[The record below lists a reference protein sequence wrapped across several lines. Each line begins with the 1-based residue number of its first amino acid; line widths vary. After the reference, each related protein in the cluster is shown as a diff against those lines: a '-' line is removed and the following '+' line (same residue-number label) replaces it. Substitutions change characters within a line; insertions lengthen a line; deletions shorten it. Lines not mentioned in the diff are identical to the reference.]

1 MEKMLKGK
9 VAMITGAS
17 QGLGAATAKLLAEH
31 GAKVVIT
38 ARRKEKLEEVASEI
52 EKAGG
57 QALSVPGDVT
67 DLDDCRNVFGKTI
80 KEFGQVDILVNNAGM
95 SNMYFIDHTTD
106 EEWNK
111 VVALNQTSLFYY
123 CREALKYMKPRGTG
137 NIINISS
144 VNALRPVAGF
154 AYSVSK
160 YAVVGITKSIAYE
173 YAGTGIRCNCLC
185 PGVINTEMTSAVLEE
200 GKNIDEELMA
210 LLPKR
215 LDMTVPFSEAIEI
228 ANNVLYLASDLSVS
242 LNGAV
247 ISADKGHYI

>member
-1 MEKMLKGK
+1 MKKMLDGK
-9 VAMITGAS
+9 VAVITGAS
-17 QGLGAATAKLLAEH
+17 QGLGETTAKLLAEH

-38 ARRKEKLEEVASEI
+38 ARRKEKLAEVAKEI
-52 EKAGG
+52 EASGG
-57 QALSVPGDVT
+57 QALVVPGDVT
-67 DLDDCRNVFGKTI
+67 KLDDCKNVFEKTI

-95 SNMYFIDHTTD
+95 SNMYFIDNTTD

-123 CREALKYMKPRGTG
+123 CREALKYMKQKGTG

-173 YAGTGIRCNCLC
+173 FAGTGIRCNCLC
-185 PGVINTEMTSAVLEE
+185 PGVIKTDMTAAVLDE
-200 GKNIDEELMA
+200 GKNVDIELMT

-215 LDMTVPFSEAIEI
+215 LDMTVPFSDAIEI
-228 ANNVLYLASDLSVS
+228 ASNILYMASDLSVS

>member
-1 MEKMLKGK
+1 MEKMLNGK
-9 VAMITGAS
+9 VAVITGAS
-17 QGLGAATAKLLAEH
+17 QGLGESVARLLAEH
-31 GAKVVIT
+31 GASVVLT
-38 ARRKEKLEEVASEI
+38 ARRKEKLDDVVQSIKENGGTALAVAGNVTSLEDCKHIFEETV
-52 EKAGG
+52 
-57 QALSVPGDVT
+57 
-67 DLDDCRNVFGKTI
+67 R
-80 KEFGQVDILVNNAGM
+80 EFGQVDILVNNAGM
-95 SNMYFIDHTTD
+95 SNMYFIDNTTE

-111 VVALNQTSLFYY
+111 VIALNQTALFYF
-123 CREALKYMKPRGTG
+123 CREALKYMKPQGSG

-185 PGVINTEMTSAVLEE
+185 PGVIKTEMTSAVLDE
-200 GKNIDEELMA
+200 GKNIDEELMQ

-215 LDMTVPFSEAIEI
+215 LDMTVPFSESIEI
-228 ANNVLYLASDLSVS
+228 ANNVLYLASDMSGA